1 MALPL
6 SSLGGSL
13 FDLHLGIDEKIF
25 RSLLVFIFLAIALRL
40 GGKREL
46 SQINV
51 LDLAVLLLAS
61 NALQNAL
68 IGNDN
73 SVTGGVIGAGT
84 LFVANYLFVRL
95 TFRSMRAR
103 RILEGTPSV
112 LLRKGE
118 PVKKNMNREAISMAE
133 LTDIALEHG
142 FADLHKV
149 GLIVIET
156 SSSASVWSR
165 RGSCGLRCSSSRASA
180 SRPAGSR
187 RGPAARRAGRGRA
200 ARTG

>member
-1 MALPL
+1 MALSL
-6 SSLGGSL
+6 GSLGGSL
-13 FDLHLGIDEKIF
+13 FDLHLGVDEKIF
-25 RSLLVFIFLAIALRL
+25 RSLLVFAFLAIALRL

-112 LLRKGE
+112 LLRNGE
-118 PVKKNMNREAISMAE
+118 PVKKNMNREAISMPE
-133 LTDIALEHG
+133 LADIALEHG
-142 FADLHKV
+142 FADLHEV

-156 SSSASVWSR
+156 SGQFVCLSPEQAR
-165 RGSCGLRCSSSRASA
+165 KLR
-180 SRPAGSR
+180 PEMLEQPG
-187 RGPAARRAGRGRA
+187 
-200 ARTG
+200 

>member
-1 MALPL
+1 MAISLG
-6 SSLGGSL
+6 SLGGSL
-13 FDLHLGIDEKIF
+13 FDLHLGVDEKIL
-25 RSLLVFIFLAIALRL
+25 RSLLVFVFLAIALRL

-84 LFVANYLFVRL
+84 LFLANYLFVRL
-95 TFRSMRAR
+95 TFRSVRAR
-103 RILEGTPSV
+103 RLLEGTPSV
-112 LLRKGE
+112 LLRNGE
-118 PVKKNMNREAISMAE
+118 PVEKNMNKEAISMAE
-133 LTDIALEHG
+133 LVDIALEHG
-142 FADLHKV
+142 FADLRKV

-156 SSSASVWSR
+156 SGQFVCLGPEQAKR
-165 RGSCGLRCSSSRASA
+165 LR
-180 SRPAGSR
+180 PEMLDQPG
-187 RGPAARRAGRGRA
+187 
-200 ARTG
+200 

>member
-25 RSLLVFIFLAIALRL
+25 RSLLVFLFLAIALRL

-112 LLRKGE
+112 LLRNGE
-118 PVKKNMNREAISMAE
+118 PVKKNMNREAISMPE
-133 LTDIALEHG
+133 LADIALEHG
-142 FADLHKV
+142 FADLNKV

-156 SSSASVWSR
+156 SGQFVCLSPEQAQK
-165 RGSCGLRCSSSRASA
+165 LR
-180 SRPAGSR
+180 PEMLEQPG
-187 RGPAARRAGRGRA
+187 
-200 ARTG
+200 